1 MLRFGMIG
9 PHIPTGRLLKDR
21 MRMNVERFLA
31 AALVVATAGVC
42 ADIEKLEG
50 IVAIVD
56 DDVVLASELA
66 ERYNTVYQRIMQSDA
81 EAKPSPDAIM
91 SQLMER
97 LIIERIQLQMANQR
111 GIDVDDETLTQ
122 RVSAFAAENQMTL
135 DQFREALEKEGMSY
149 RMFREDIRRELQ
161 LQRLQQAMIRRRV
174 SISDQDVDDLI
185 DSPAFRE
192 LTSDEY
198 RVGHILLAVES
209 GASEETI
216 ARAAAA
222 ADDIIARLRDG
233 ADFAQMAVE
242 HSAASTAL
250 EGGDLGWRRAAELP
264 SLFGEAVLRLVPGET
279 ADPIRNSLGFH
290 IIQLLERRGVSQQ
303 RQVQSLVRHILV
315 QPSAIQSP
323 EQTRELAHSLFDR
336 IVDGEDFAELAREHS
351 EDAGSAM
358 AGGELGWSD
367 GSEYVPE
374 FRAAIANL
382 DVGELGKP
390 FQSEFGWHIAQVVDR
405 RDQDVSDDARR
416 NLAVQV
422 LYERRFGEE
431 LQEWLQEIRDEAFVE
446 LRTGG

>member
-1 MLRFGMIG
+1 MLRFGMIS

-81 EAKPSPDAIM
+81 EAKPSTDAIM

-290 IIQLLERRGVSQQ
+290 IIQLLEKRGVSQQ

-315 QPSAIQSP
+315 QPSAIQTP

>member
-1 MLRFGMIG
+1 
-9 PHIPTGRLLKDR
+9 
-21 MRMNVERFLA
+21 MNVERFLA
-31 AALVVATAGVC
+31 AALLVATASLH

-66 ERYNTVYQRIMQSDA
+66 ERYNAVYQRIQESDA
-81 EAKPSPDAIM
+81 AAKPSPEAIM

-111 GIDVDDETLTQ
+111 GIDIDDETLTQ
-122 RVSAFAAENQMTL
+122 HVNVFATDNQMTL
-135 DQFREALEKEGMSY
+135 NQFREELEKDGISY
-149 RMFREDIRRELQ
+149 RRFREDVRRELQ
-161 LQRLQQAMIRRRV
+161 LQRLQQSMIRRRV
-174 SISDQDVDDLI
+174 SISEQDLNDLI
-185 DSPAFRE
+185 ASPAFRE

-198 RVGHILLAVES
+198 RVGHILLAIES
-209 GASEETI
+209 GASEDTI

-222 ADDIIARLRDG
+222 AKDIVAQLENG
-233 ADFAQMAVE
+233 ADFAQMAIE

-264 SLFGEAVLRLVPGET
+264 SLFGEKVLQLAPGET
-279 ADPIRNSLGFH
+279 ADPVRNSLGFH
-290 IIQLLERRGVSQQ
+290 IIQLLEKRGVSQQ

-315 QPSAIQSP
+315 QPSAIRTA
-323 EQTRELAHSLFDR
+323 EQTRDLAHSLRDR
-336 IVDGEDFAELAREHS
+336 IVAGEDFGELAREHS

-358 AGGELGWSD
+358 GGGDLGWTD
-367 GSEYVPE
+367 GTEFVPE
-374 FRAAIANL
+374 FRATMATLA
-382 DVGELGKP
+382 VGELSEP
-390 FQSEFGWHIAQVVDR
+390 FQSQFGWHIVQVLDR

-416 NLAVQV
+416 NVAMQV
-422 LYERRFGEE
+422 LYERRFEEE

>member
-1 MLRFGMIG
+1 
-9 PHIPTGRLLKDR
+9 
-21 MRMNVERFLA
+21 MNVERFLA
-31 AALVVATAGVC
+31 AAAVALAASIH

-66 ERYNTVYQRIMQSDA
+66 ERYNTVYQRIMESDA
-81 EAKPSPDAIM
+81 AAKPSPDAIM

-97 LIIERIQLQMANQR
+97 LIVERIQLQMANQR
-111 GIDVDDETLTQ
+111 GIDIDDETLTQ
-122 RVSAFAAENQMTL
+122 RVGAFAAENQMTL
-135 DQFREALEKEGMSY
+135 NQFREALEQEGMSY
-149 RMFREDIRRELQ
+149 RKFREDIRRELQ
-161 LQRLQQAMIRRRV
+161 LQRLQQSMIRSRV
-174 SISDQDVDDLI
+174 SISDQDVNDLI

-198 RVGHILLAVES
+198 RVGHILLALES
-209 GASEETI
+209 GASEATVD
-216 ARAAAA
+216 RAAAA
-222 ADDIIARLRDG
+222 ADDIIAQLRSG

-242 HSAASTAL
+242 HSAAATAL

-264 SLFGEAVLRLVPGET
+264 SLFGEAVLGLAPGET

-290 IIQLLERRGVSQQ
+290 IIQLLEKRGVSQQ

-315 QPSAIQSP
+315 QPSAIRTP
-323 EQTRELAHSLFDR
+323 DETRDLAHSLLDR
-336 IVDGEDFAELAREHS
+336 IVAGEDFAAIATEYS

-374 FRAAIANL
+374 FRAAIAEL
-382 DVGELGKP
+382 DVGELSKP

-422 LYERRFGEE
+422 LYERRFQEE
-431 LQEWLQEIRDEAFVE
+431 LQEWMQEIRDEAFVE

>member
-1 MLRFGMIG
+1 
-9 PHIPTGRLLKDR
+9 
-21 MRMNVERFLA
+21 MNVERFLA
-31 AALVVATAGVC
+31 AALLVATASLH

-66 ERYNTVYQRIMQSDA
+66 ERYNAVYQRIVDSGASAM
-81 EAKPSPDAIM
+81 PSPDAVM

-111 GIDVDDETLTQ
+111 GIDIDDETLTQ
-122 RVSAFAAENQMTL
+122 QVNLFAAENQMTL
-135 DQFREALEKEGMSY
+135 DQFREALEKDGISY
-149 RMFREDIRRELQ
+149 RKFREDLRQQMQ
-161 LQRLQQAMIRRRV
+161 LERLQQAMVRRRV
-174 SISDQDVDDLI
+174 SISDQDLDDLI
-185 DSPAFRE
+185 ASPSFRE
-192 LTSDEY
+192 LTSDQY

-209 GASEETI
+209 GASEDTI

-222 ADDIIARLRDG
+222 AKDIVAQLENG
-233 ADFAQMAVE
+233 ADFAQMAIE

-264 SLFGEAVLRLVPGET
+264 SLFGEKVLQLAPGET
-279 ADPIRNSLGFH
+279 ADPVRNSLGFH
-290 IIQLLERRGVSQQ
+290 IIQLLEKRGVSQQ

-315 QPSAIQSP
+315 QPSAIRTA
-323 EQTRELAHSLFDR
+323 EQTRDLAHSLRDR
-336 IVDGEDFAELAREHS
+336 IVAGEDFGELAREHS

-358 AGGELGWSD
+358 GGGDLGWTD
-367 GSEYVPE
+367 GTEFVPE
-374 FRAAIANL
+374 FRATMATLA
-382 DVGELGKP
+382 VGELSEP
-390 FQSEFGWHIAQVVDR
+390 FQSQFGWHIVQVLDR

-416 NLAVQV
+416 NVAMQV
-422 LYERRFGEE
+422 LYERRFEEE

>member
-1 MLRFGMIG
+1 
-9 PHIPTGRLLKDR
+9 
-21 MRMNVERFLA
+21 MNVERFLA
-31 AALVVATAGVC
+31 AALLVATASLH

-66 ERYNTVYQRIMQSDA
+66 ERYNAVYQRIQESDA
-81 EAKPSPDAIM
+81 AAKPSPEAIM

-111 GIDVDDETLTQ
+111 GIDIDDETLTQ
-122 RVSAFAAENQMTL
+122 HVNVFATDNQMTL
-135 DQFREALEKEGMSY
+135 NQFREELEKDGISY
-149 RMFREDIRRELQ
+149 RRFREDVRRELQ
-161 LQRLQQAMIRRRV
+161 LQRLQQSMIRRRV
-174 SISDQDVDDLI
+174 SISEQDLNELI
-185 DSPAFRE
+185 ASPSFRE

-198 RVGHILLAVES
+198 RVGHILLAIES
-209 GASEETI
+209 GASEDTI

-222 ADDIIARLRDG
+222 AKDIVAQLENG
-233 ADFAQMAVE
+233 ADFAQMAIE

-264 SLFGEAVLRLVPGET
+264 SLFGQKVLQLAPGET
-279 ADPIRNSLGFH
+279 ADPVRNSLGFH
-290 IIQLLERRGVSQQ
+290 IIQLLEKRGVSQQ

-315 QPSAIQSP
+315 QPSAIRTA
-323 EQTRELAHSLFDR
+323 EQTRDLALSLRDR
-336 IVDGEDFAELAREHS
+336 IVAGEDFGELAREHS

-358 AGGELGWSD
+358 GGGDLGWTD
-367 GSEYVPE
+367 GTEFVPE
-374 FRAAIANL
+374 FRATMATLA
-382 DVGELGKP
+382 VGELGEP
-390 FQSEFGWHIAQVVDR
+390 FQSQFGWHIVQVLDR

-416 NLAVQV
+416 NVAMQV
-422 LYERRFGEE
+422 LYERRFEEE

>member
-1 MLRFGMIG
+1 
-9 PHIPTGRLLKDR
+9 
-21 MRMNVERFLA
+21 MNVERFLA

-66 ERYNTVYQRIMQSDA
+66 ERYNTVYQRIMQRDA

-290 IIQLLERRGVSQQ
+290 IIQLLEKRGVSQQ

>member
-1 MLRFGMIG
+1 
-9 PHIPTGRLLKDR
+9 
-21 MRMNVERFLA
+21 MNVERFLA
-31 AALVVATAGVC
+31 AALVVATASVY

-66 ERYNTVYQRIMQSDA
+66 ERYNVVYQRIMESDA

-97 LIIERIQLQMANQR
+97 LIIERIQLQLASQR
-111 GIDVDDETLTQ
+111 GIDIDDETLTQ
-122 RVSAFAAENQMTL
+122 RVSAFAAENRMTL
-135 DQFREALEKEGMSY
+135 DQFREALEQEGMSY
-149 RMFREDIRRELQ
+149 RRFREDIRRDLQ
-161 LQRLQQAMIRRRV
+161 LQRLQQSMIRRRV
-174 SISDQDVDDLI
+174 SITDQDVDDLI

-209 GASEETI
+209 GASEATVD
-216 ARAAAA
+216 RAAAA
-222 ADDIIARLRDG
+222 ADDVIARLRSG

-264 SLFGEAVLRLVPGET
+264 SLFGEAVLGLVPGET

-290 IIQLLERRGVSQQ
+290 IIQLLEKRGVSQQ

-315 QPSAIQSP
+315 KSSAIQTP
-323 EQTRELAHSLFDR
+323 EQTRDLAESLLSR
-336 IVDGEDFAELAREHS
+336 IVAGEDFAEIATEYS

-382 DVGELGKP
+382 DVGELSKP